1 MREAL
6 GLSLENT
13 PEEAIER
20 YYVLYKLLNQA
31 EIKTINLTKEEK
43 NNTKLHIKIDA
54 SIIND
59 FLPNKPNSYNF

>member
-31 EIKTINLTKEEK
+31 IIKETKLSLEDKKE
-43 NNTKLHIKIDA
+43 TKLHNKI
-54 SIIND
+54 SKIYLN
-59 FLPNKPNSYNF
+59 